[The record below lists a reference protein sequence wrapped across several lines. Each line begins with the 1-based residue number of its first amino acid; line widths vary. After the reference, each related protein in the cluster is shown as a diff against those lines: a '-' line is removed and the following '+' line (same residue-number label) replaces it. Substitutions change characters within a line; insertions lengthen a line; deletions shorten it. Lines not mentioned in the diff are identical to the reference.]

1 MSEYINYNYATTTLQ
16 TENIKSIEKLNDTVE
31 EMNMCLITIAFILA
45 LQLMISFIRNILW
58 GDNIEKKY
66 NNIFNIIYYFV
77 IQQCFCGYF
86 RHKI

>member
-45 LQLMISFIRNILW
+45 LQLMISFIRNIL
-58 GDNIEKKY
+58 
-66 NNIFNIIYYFV
+66 
-77 IQQCFCGYF
+77 
-86 RHKI
+86 